1 MAESEATKV
10 FSKVDGELDTAQ
22 HQWNTYADI
31 LGAGYTDAY
40 HEHKD
45 ALDEIFRARMIGS
58 EIFYFLFSGLA
69 VGLAGGLVG
78 GLMIPYMKKAGEDAA
93 KKFLSEVVRGVA
105 QEAGKRVEMVPARWV
120 EVASGRKTPS
130 DFQPAGNEPMQYYLG
145 IKSELGLCFS
155 RIRDRVLEYK
165 DHANNNNL
173 SARDGEIM
181 LDHFRRGDLL
191 KNKPSTDDMPVKWEV
206 HREAEIGMWIAWSHV
221 FDIAYWKI
229 HAKDATDGIVVP
241 GVNVPTYSLKEY
253 DPIFE
258 RLNILGV
265 GHLVSMYVEATNYQ
279 TSPASLG
286 DVFRIPRS
294 IPAADRPEKV
304 LNIPLLRQLGYS
316 LDTPFLSRVADIV
329 KDRGKVLPQMA
340 KLPPRHKK

>member
-1 MAESEATKV
+1 MAESEASKV
-10 FSKVDGELDTAQ
+10 FSKIEGELNTAQ

-40 HEHKD
+40 LEHKD
-45 ALDEIFRARMIGS
+45 ALDKIFRARMVGA
-58 EIFYFLFSGLA
+58 EVLYFLFSGPA
-69 VGLAGGLVG
+69 VGMAGGLVG
-78 GLMIPYMKKAGEDAA
+78 GLMIPYMERAGKEAA
-93 KKFLSEVVRGVA
+93 KKFFAEVVRGVA
-105 QEAGKRVEMVPARWV
+105 QEGGKRVAAVPSKWV
-120 EVASGRKTPS
+120 ESSDPKGTSR
-130 DFQPAGNEPMQYYLG
+130 DFQPAGDEPMQYYLG

-155 RIRDRVLEYK
+155 RIRDGVNQYK
-165 DHANNNNL
+165 EHADKNNL
-173 SARDGEIM
+173 TARDGQIV
-181 LDHFRRGDLL
+181 LDHFRRGHLL
-191 KNKPSTDDMPVKWEV
+191 KNQPATDDMPIKWEV
-206 HREAEIGMWIAWSHV
+206 HREAEIAMWIAWSHV

-258 RLNILGV
+258 RLNVLGV

-279 TSPASLG
+279 TTSVG
-286 DVFRIPRS
+286 DLLPIARRIP
-294 IPAADRPEKV
+294 AGDRPEKV
-304 LNIPLLRQLGYS
+304 LNIPLLRLLGYS

-329 KDRGKVLPQMA
+329 KNHAKILPQMA